1 MKKKLKI
8 VVLLL
13 IVTIFS
19 VFWNS
24 YGISQWKP
32 LIYLEN
38 LMSDTVYRRPVGS
51 SQNIKIIGVDEE
63 TLSKYGKFEEWSR
76 EKLAELVELL
86 SFDEKN
92 APAVICMDFFLM
104 GESDSKPEKD
114 ARLVEAVQNIGNVV
128 FASNLVYR
136 TAYGQD
142 ENGEFYRDEQ
152 NIQQVEKPFDAL
164 RSVSKYGYANTMI
177 ESDGYIRRSRVNVV
191 AENEMQ
197 NSLAYQTYMVYQEAK
212 GEKAKEINGL
222 IQFQYSGTPGDYE
235 KLSLVDV
242 LEGRMDLRTFK
253 NSIVLVGAYAPGMQD
268 SFHVAVDRGELMYGV
283 EVHANII
290 DSLLDGKIV
299 RDVPK
304 LLATVITVLVLAVY
318 AFVAQRQK
326 RLFMILS
333 EGVFVMLLWLGAGIV
348 LKKFLWILP
357 LSGVEIGMVLLM
369 TYFIVTKY
377 VLEKLE
383 KKRVLKAF
391 ERYVA
396 PEIVK
401 ELGKD
406 DAFESRLG
414 GERRDIAVLFVDIR
428 GFTTMSESLE
438 PEQVVEILN
447 EYLNL
452 TSQSIFNN
460 QGTLDKFIGDATMAV
475 FNAPVDLDD
484 YVYKAVCAAYDMR
497 KGAEVLEK
505 KLTEQ
510 FGNSVQFGIGV
521 NCGPAIVGNIG
532 SVKRMDYT
540 AIGDTVNTAARL
552 ESNAKRG
559 EILISDAVYERIK
572 DRIDAEPVGELSLKG
587 KATKILTYRLIDIK

>member
-114 ARLVEAVQNIGNVV
+114 ARLVEAVQNAGNVV

-326 RLFMILS
+326 KLFMILS